1 MGWINTV
8 HGRQFLLWM
17 TLAGWLCGGGVA
29 ELAAADGE
37 VSDPEFDG
45 QILTLTEP
53 PKAEFKTDDPR
64 FRDNHDGTVTD
75 LKRNLV
81 WEQMDSYQSLKQWLN
96 WNDAQNYI
104 RKLNEKKFGGASNW
118 RLPTREE
125 LESLYEEEKSIPWNY
140 YWTKN
145 EVHIDPIFG
154 NSHCCY
160 WSSEEVNEDMAWGYN
175 FIRGQDYPSMKGGIQ
190 KSLTVI
196 RAVRDLKE
204 GERVS
209 LK

>member
-1 MGWINTV
+1 MIG
-8 HGRQFLLWM
+8 L
-17 TLAGWLCGGGVA
+17 LAGAFPAG
-29 ELAAADGE
+29 ADE
-37 VSDPEFDG
+37 EASSDVEFGG

-53 PKAEFKTDDPR
+53 MAPLIKSNDPR
-64 FRDNHDGTVTD
+64 FRDNENGTVTD
-75 LKRNLV
+75 LKEKLV
-81 WEQMDSYQSLKQWLN
+81 WEQKDSYQSQKKWLN

-104 RKLNEKKFGGASNW
+104 RKLNEQEFGGASNW
-118 RLPTREE
+118 RLPTRGE
-125 LESLYEEEKSIPWNY
+125 LETLYDESKSVPWNY

-160 WSSEEVNEDMAWGYN
+160 WSSEELSKEMAWGFN
-175 FIRGQDYPSMKGGIQ
+175 FIRGDDYPSMKGGIQ

-204 GERVS
+204 QERVS
-209 LK
+209 LKK